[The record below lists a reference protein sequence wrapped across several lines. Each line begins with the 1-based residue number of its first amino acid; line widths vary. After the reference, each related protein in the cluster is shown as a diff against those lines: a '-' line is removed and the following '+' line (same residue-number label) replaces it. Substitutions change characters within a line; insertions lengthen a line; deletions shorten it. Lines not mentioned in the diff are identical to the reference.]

1 MKLEQATPQ
10 SLRATPQAQANCQQP
25 ESRRSDRSR
34 RSQLARR
41 RRSVQS
47 RSSSTL
53 NSLALRPRPRRS
65 SLTTALIGD
74 HSSPRDLVTASAALA
89 FRPPYSVALVLPPS
103 LTLSLS
109 LSLSEYES
117 LKFEMIIMTLSLSLF
132 FNINFYTL
140 SLSDSV
146 IGPLNC

>member
-25 ESRRSDRSR
+25 ESQRSDRSR
-34 RSQLARR
+34 RLMLTRR

-53 NSLALRPRPRRS
+53 SSLAPRPRRS
-65 SLTTALIGD
+65 SLATALIED

-109 LSLSEYES
+109 LFLSEYES
-117 LKFEMIIMTLSLSLF
+117 LKSEMKIMTLSLSL
-132 FNINFYTL
+132 Y
-140 SLSDSV
+140 SL
-146 IGPLNC
+146 ILIFILCLYLILWLGH

>member
-10 SLRATPQAQANCQQP
+10 SLRATPQAQAICQQP
-25 ESRRSDRSR
+25 ESWISDRSR
-34 RSQLARR
+34 CSQLARR

-47 RSSSTL
+47 RSSSML
-53 NSLALRPRPRRS
+53 S
-65 SLTTALIGD
+65 SLTPHPRHSSLATTLIGD

-109 LSLSEYES
+109 LFLSEYES
-117 LKFEMIIMTLSLSLF
+117 LKSEMKIMTLSLSL
-132 FNINFYTL
+132 Y
-140 SLSDSV
+140 SL
-146 IGPLNC
+146 ILIFILCLYLIL

>member
-10 SLRATPQAQANCQQP
+10 PLRATPQAQANCQQP
-25 ESRRSDRSR
+25 ESRRLDRSR

-53 NSLALRPRPRRS
+53 SSLTPHPHRS
-65 SLTTALIGD
+65 SLATTLIGD

-117 LKFEMIIMTLSLSLF
+117 LKSEMKIMTLSLSLF
-132 FNINFYTL
+132 FNINFYTM

>member
-1 MKLEQATPQ
+1 MPQ
-10 SLRATPQAQANCQQP
+10 SLRAMPQAQANYQQP

-41 RRSVQS
+41 WRSVQS

-53 NSLALRPRPRRS
+53 SSLTPHPHRS
-65 SLTTALIGD
+65 SLATTLIGD

-117 LKFEMIIMTLSLSLF
+117 LKSEMKIMTLSLSL
-132 FNINFYTL
+132 Y
-140 SLSDSV
+140 SL
-146 IGPLNC
+146 ILIFILCLYLIL